1 MERDDRDTIA
11 LGLVNT
17 VDYEIEWDPAH
28 LEKLICRTNLQECDI
43 RKMHKICT
51 LKDLLSSILFHMR
64 EGTGCGLWV
73 EDPEVIETFLEG
85 TGYRVTLGG
94 TNLRAAQVISTLGG
108 RALVHLVSVNENTLS
123 RLPDGVK
130 WVGGPLNGLYQLSSG
145 DS

>member
-108 RALVHLVSVNENTLS
+108 RALVHLVSVNENTL
-123 RLPDGVK
+123 
-130 WVGGPLNGLYQLSSG
+130 
-145 DS
+145 